1 LDILHMKTPFGLTL
15 SKGVPPKVE
24 KSLTQSRRF
33 RRN

>member
-1 LDILHMKTPFGLTL
+1 LAISHMKTPFGLTL
-15 SKGVPPKVE
+15 SKGVPPKVD